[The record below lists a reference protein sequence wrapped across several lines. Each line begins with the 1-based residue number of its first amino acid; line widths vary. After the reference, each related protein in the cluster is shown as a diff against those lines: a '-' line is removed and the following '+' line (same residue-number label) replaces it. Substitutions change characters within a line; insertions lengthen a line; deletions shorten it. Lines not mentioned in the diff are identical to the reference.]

1 MTLVFEQS
9 FAFSEMIFIAIVVDV
24 AIAVANGD
32 ECGPMND
39 TQSLRDKKKSF
50 FTKSDTFYK
59 VI

>member
-9 FAFSEMIFIAIVVDV
+9 FAWCEMIFIAIVVDV

-39 TQSLRDKKKSF
+39 TQSLRDKKKIF
-50 FTKSDTFYK
+50 FYEIRHFL
-59 VI
+59 